1 MFFDEEKW
9 LYRKKY
15 DSSCGSEG
23 GARWKVV
30 LRKDVQKGKESA
42 QVEGV
47 HSRQVVNGKV
57 MVNTAVLK
65 RLKPV
70 TKISK
75 NKK

>member
-1 MFFDEEKW
+1 M
-9 LYRKKY
+9 RN
-15 DSSCGSEG
+15 
-23 GARWKVV
+23 
-30 LRKDVQKGKESA
+30 DVQKGKESA

-75 NKK
+75 NKKIKKEILVFGGPLNEF

>member
-1 MFFDEEKW
+1 M
-9 LYRKKY
+9 
-15 DSSCGSEG
+15 
-23 GARWKVV
+23 
-30 LRKDVQKGKESA
+30 QKGKESA

-47 HSRQVVNGKV
+47 LSRQVVNGKV

-75 NKK
+75 NKNKNEILVFGGPLNEFLKIRQ